1 MNKLFCTLPFSKI
14 FLGADGKIKT
24 CCAASDY
31 SIGDIK
37 ENTIEEI
44 LQGEKAKKIRQ
55 ELIEGKW
62 PEQCTWNCKKLYDVG
77 AKGEIESNEYFSEQ
91 ALEKG
96 NSYFELNQIDLR
108 WSNLCNLSCT
118 YCGPPFSSKWAA
130 IKKIKINN
138 VSKDNV
144 DSLLNFIKENINN
157 KNSILKIVYL
167 LGGEPLLLDKNIEL
181 LKLIKDL
188 DVTVHITTNLTNK
201 LSENEIS
208 NLLLERNNVKWAISM
223 ETLREKFEYVREG
236 GEWSIFDKNIDYLN
250 HRKRD
255 GARYMLNPIYCI
267 YSALSIVELY
277 EYAES
282 KNLDDVDWQIILQG
296 PSAVSVVNL
305 PKKQKLKAIEQINI
319 VVDRYKDR
327 FEISKLLGFRDNVLI
342 PNLETSDINSMVDY
356 HTKMETET
364 LIHKKHK
371 FIDLW
376 EDMISDE

>member
-1 MNKLFCTLPFSKI
+1 MNKLFCTQPFSKI
-14 FLGADGKIKT
+14 FLGADGTVKT
-24 CCAASDY
+24 CCASSDY
-31 SIGDIK
+31 SIGNIK

-77 AKGEIESNEYFSEQ
+77 AKGEIESNDYFAEQ

-96 NSYFELNQIDLR
+96 NLYFELNQIDLR

-118 YCGPPFSSKWAA
+118 YCSPAFSSKWAA
-130 IKKIKINN
+130 LKKIKINN

-144 DSLLNFIKENINN
+144 DSLLNFIKEDINS

-181 LKLIKDL
+181 LKLIKDI

-250 HRKRD
+250 HKKRD
-255 GARYMLNPIYCI
+255 GAKYVLNPIYCI

-342 PNLETSDINSMVDY
+342 PNLETSDINIMVDY

-376 EDMISDE
+376 EDMIFDE

>member
-1 MNKLFCTLPFSKI
+1 
-14 FLGADGKIKT
+14 
-24 CCAASDY
+24 
-31 SIGDIK
+31 
-37 ENTIEEI
+37 
-44 LQGEKAKKIRQ
+44 
-55 ELIEGKW
+55 
-62 PEQCTWNCKKLYDVG
+62 
-77 AKGEIESNEYFSEQ
+77 
-91 ALEKG
+91 
-96 NSYFELNQIDLR
+96 
-108 WSNLCNLSCT
+108 
-118 YCGPPFSSKWAA
+118 
-130 IKKIKINN
+130 
-138 VSKDNV
+138 
-144 DSLLNFIKENINN
+144 LNFIKEDINS

-167 LGGEPLLLDKNIEL
+167 LGGEPLLLDKNVEL

-201 LSENEIS
+201 LSENKIS
-208 NLLLERNNVKWAISM
+208 NLLLERNNVKWSISM
-223 ETLREKFEYVREG
+223 ETLGEKFEYVREG

-250 HRKRD
+250 HKKRD
-255 GARYMLNPIYCI
+255 GAKYILNPIYCI

-342 PNLETSDINSMVDY
+342 PNLETSDINIMVDY